1 MGVAEELAKMEA
13 DSVNWETVNEMLPYG
28 EGDDYEERVKEMFD
42 LFNVNDQKG
51 LTIFEIENGV
61 VDMTQTGDMFDS
73 EKAINDAFKAA
84 SRLKYEKEKSM
95 MDKLDY
101 NQFKLFLR
109 ILRMTYNFYQAFNY
123 IDSDGVHVIT
133 KDVFCEDSTRGVL
146 EQWIGAREDWEEEFD
161 SIDMTNK
168 KGEGNFLFREFFDWA
183 LNKNI
188 DFQGDMGVNQ

>member
-1 MGVAEELAKMEA
+1 MEA
-13 DSVNWETVNEMLPYG
+13 DSVNWDTIMELLPVG
-28 EGDDYEERVKEMFD
+28 EGDDYEERVKEMFE

-51 LTIFEIENGV
+51 LTVFEIENGV

-73 EKAINDAFKAA
+73 EKAINDSFSHA
-84 SRLKYEKEKSM
+84 SRLKWEKEKSM

-101 NQFKLFLR
+101 TQFKLFLR
-109 ILRMTYNFYQAFNY
+109 ILRMTYNFYEAFNY
-123 IDSDGVHVIT
+123 VDSDGEHIIT
-133 KDVFCEDSTRGVL
+133 RDTFCEDATKKVL
-146 EQWIGAREDWEEEFD
+146 ERWLGPREDWAEEFD

-168 KGEGNFLFREFFDWA
+168 KGDGNVLFREFFDWA

>member
-1 MGVAEELAKMEA
+1 MEA
-13 DSVNWETVNEMLPYG
+13 DSVNWDTIMELLPVG
-28 EGDDYEERVKEMFD
+28 EGDDYEERVKEMFE

-51 LTIFEIENGV
+51 LTVFEIENGV

-73 EKAINDAFKAA
+73 EKAINDSFSHA
-84 SRLKYEKEKSM
+84 SRLKWEKEKSM

-101 NQFKLFLR
+101 TQFKLFLR
-109 ILRMTYNFYQAFNY
+109 ILRMTYNFYEAFNY
-123 IDSDGVHVIT
+123 VDSDGEHIIT
-133 KDVFCEDSTRGVL
+133 RDTFCEDATKKVL
-146 EQWIGAREDWEEEFD
+146 ERWLGPREDWEEEFN

-168 KGEGNFLFREFFDWA
+168 KGDGNVLFREFFDWA

>member
-1 MGVAEELAKMEA
+1 
-13 DSVNWETVNEMLPYG
+13 
-28 EGDDYEERVKEMFD
+28 MFD

-109 ILRMTYNFYQAFNY
+109 ILRMTYNFYQVTALVC
-123 IDSDGVHVIT
+123 ID
-133 KDVFCEDSTRGVL
+133 
-146 EQWIGAREDWEEEFD
+146 
-161 SIDMTNK
+161 
-168 KGEGNFLFREFFDWA
+168 EG
-183 LNKNI
+183 
-188 DFQGDMGVNQ
+188 

>member
-1 MGVAEELAKMEA
+1 MISIQLMQ
-13 DSVNWETVNEMLPYG
+13 SLIY
-28 EGDDYEERVKEMFD
+28 REMFD

-109 ILRMTYNFYQAFNY
+109 ILRMTYNFYQVTPLVC
-123 IDSDGVHVIT
+123 ID
-133 KDVFCEDSTRGVL
+133 
-146 EQWIGAREDWEEEFD
+146 
-161 SIDMTNK
+161 
-168 KGEGNFLFREFFDWA
+168 EG
-183 LNKNI
+183 
-188 DFQGDMGVNQ
+188 